1 MVTKTDSTQ
10 IVTTPKLQEHVQP
23 SFKRWLKHCFYF
35 SNTQRYF
42 KSADLQKIAV
52 AVQHAEQG
60 HVGEIQVVIE
70 GHLPCLQAY
79 RQNTRK
85 RAEQLFAELGVWDTE
100 HNSGVLLYLNLC
112 EKQVELVFD
121 RGLQQATEQE
131 VWNSICQN
139 LVQQFGQHQY
149 NEAVIH
155 AISSIGKLLQK
166 FYAEKEIEQM
176 NELPNEPII
185 LD

>member
-10 IVTTPKLQEHVQP
+10 IVTKMKLQEHVQP
-23 SFKRWLKHCFYF
+23 SFQRWLKHCFYF
-35 SNTQRYF
+35 SNTRRYF
-42 KSADLQKIAV
+42 KSVDLQKIAV
-52 AVQHAEQG
+52 AVQHAEHG

-100 HNSGVLLYLNLC
+100 YNSGILLYLNLC
-112 EKQVELVFD
+112 ERKVELVFD

-139 LVQQFGQHQY
+139 LVQQFGQRQY
-149 NEAVIH
+149 HEAVIH
-155 AISSIGKLLQK
+155 AISSMGVLLQH
-166 FYAEKEIEQM
+166 FYAEKEIDQS